1 MHFWTEPCYWNW
13 SKKNGYENQ
22 FLSWQNAPLRSL
34 GGGGYG
40 LQPPVDRPLANLAM
54 GNMCFLFYGDYIS
67 CSKSPPNGF
76 PARSSP
82 KNAFLDRAV
91 LLKLI
96 KENAMKINAWVPGK
110 IRGTPLANLAM
121 GNMCFYILQGL
132 SCSKSPPNGFPAQSS
147 PKNAF
152 LNRAVLLK

>member
-1 MHFWTEPCYWNW
+1 MLKTLICCKMTPWGKGGYGLWPHRPDWTPKCIFELSRAIEIDP
-13 SKKNGYENQ
+13 KKNGYENQ

-34 GGGGYG
+34 GEGGYG

-54 GNMCFLFYGDYIS
+54 GNMCFFILRGLS

-82 KNAFLDRAV
+82 KNAFCNRAV

-96 KENAMKINAWVPGK
+96 KKNGYENQWVGM
-110 IRGTPLANLAM
+110 A
-121 GNMCFYILQGL
+121 
-132 SCSKSPPNGFPAQSS
+132 CSHQWIGHW
-147 PKNAF
+147 
-152 LNRAVLLK
+152 LT